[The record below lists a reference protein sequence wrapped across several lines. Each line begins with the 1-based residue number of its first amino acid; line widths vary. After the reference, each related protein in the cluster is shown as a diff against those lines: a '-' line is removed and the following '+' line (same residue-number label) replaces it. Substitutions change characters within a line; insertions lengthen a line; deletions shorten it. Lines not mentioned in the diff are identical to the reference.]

1 MISYSHGLVLQLGER
16 LMKFVRRLDQRRV
29 QFEFTDNGELVT
41 ETIDSNYRG
50 IRDGKYKL
58 FRAVP
63 AKSKEDKAQ
72 QDDVV
77 MPSQI
82 TKEQEEKI
90 AYQMLFV
97 KAAMR
102 AQIKPSAHKEV
113 RALIDRVIAA
123 YANTSDKPASA
134 LRRPSEYAVRNWI
147 TRYKRNGSSA
157 FALVDRRQVVK
168 PVKRAPIKVDELID
182 EGIRKHYL
190 KLRGS
195 SINATHGKIEAEI
208 LQYNEN
214 QGVELTVPSLS
225 TVTRR
230 VADLPKYQVDVARF
244 GKAFAKNKWRYS
256 MHGDQSTRI
265 MERVE
270 IDHTMLDI
278 WVLDPISGLPL
289 GRPWIT
295 ILIDRYSGYITG
307 LFISFFGPSTSTIA
321 SALKMSIEPKGDLCE
336 AVGNLQNTWDA
347 YGVAELYVMDNGLEM
362 HSQRFRRIGWELQA
376 DFLYN
381 PVRQPWLKASI
392 ERTMMEVCR
401 VLPVQGKV
409 YSPIKNAQVA
419 DPKKTASILF
429 DDLCKGLIMW
439 AVDVYP
445 LRVDRY
451 RLCRPIDLW
460 ADGLQ
465 SMPPA
470 KLPESTVSLDLTMGI
485 SLDRTISRDGLI
497 FQYLRFNSPE
507 LQDYCRSV
515 KQTFRTECRII
526 PEDIGSVYVLLPKE
540 NRWISVGLVR
550 PAPEYG
556 AGLSLLQ
563 HQLIRK
569 EAGKKLAEKNAQEL
583 FYSARERL
591 SEAFKEAAARG
602 KSLNRQTNLV
612 RMQNLTSARL
622 GQVSRSDLAEVPEAS
637 PMLKQNLEKH
647 EPYRSFLFSEE

>member
-1 MISYSHGLVLQLGER
+1 
-16 LMKFVRRLDQRRV
+16 
-29 QFEFTDNGELVT
+29 
-41 ETIDSNYRG
+41 
-50 IRDGKYKL
+50 
-58 FRAVP
+58 
-63 AKSKEDKAQ
+63 
-72 QDDVV
+72 
-77 MPSQI
+77 
-82 TKEQEEKI
+82 
-90 AYQMLFV
+90 
-97 KAAMR
+97 
-102 AQIKPSAHKEV
+102 
-113 RALIDRVIAA
+113 
-123 YANTSDKPASA
+123 
-134 LRRPSEYAVRNWI
+134 
-147 TRYKRNGSSA
+147 
-157 FALVDRRQVVK
+157 
-168 PVKRAPIKVDELID
+168 
-182 EGIRKHYL
+182 
-190 KLRGS
+190 
-195 SINATHGKIEAEI
+195 
-208 LQYNEN
+208 
-214 QGVELTVPSLS
+214 
-225 TVTRR
+225 
-230 VADLPKYQVDVARF
+230 
-244 GKAFAKNKWRYS
+244 
-256 MHGDQSTRI
+256 
-265 MERVE
+265 
-270 IDHTMLDI
+270 
-278 WVLDPISGLPL
+278 
-289 GRPWIT
+289 
-295 ILIDRYSGYITG
+295 
-307 LFISFFGPSTSTIA
+307 
-321 SALKMSIEPKGDLCE
+321 
-336 AVGNLQNTWDA
+336 
-347 YGVAELYVMDNGLEM
+347 MDNGLEM

-569 EAGKKLAEKNAQEL
+569 EAGKKLAQKNAQEL
-583 FYSARERL
+583 FYSARDRL